1 MWQYNHSQ
9 PNELMHYGK
18 KGMKWGKRKAKV
30 ASIAKSIGPRY
41 MKAVKKHESTH
52 DERQARYEKG
62 VKTATKIA
70 SAATIAVG
78 AATAV
83 KYLAMY
89 GNLKSQVNAKNAST
103 LIQIGESFVDFVV
116 S

>member
-52 DERQARYEKG
+52 DERQARYQKR
-62 VKTATKIA
+62 
-70 SAATIAVG
+70 S
-78 AATAV
+78 
-83 KYLAMY
+83 
-89 GNLKSQVNAKNAST
+89 
-103 LIQIGESFVDFVV
+103 
-116 S
+116 

>member
-1 MWQYNHSQ
+1 
-9 PNELMHYGK
+9 MHYGK

-78 AATAV
+78 AATTV
-83 KYLAMY
+83 KYLAMC

>member
-1 MWQYNHSQ
+1 MWQYNQTQ

-18 KGMKWGKRKAKV
+18 KGMRWGKRKAKAV
-30 ASIAKSIGPRY
+30 STAKNIGSRY

-62 VKTATKIA
+62 VKTATNIA
-70 SAATIAVG
+70 TAATIAVG

-83 KYLAMY
+83 KYLAIY

-103 LIQIGESFVDFVV
+103 LIQIGESFVDYVV

>member
-52 DERQARYEKG
+52 DERQARYQKG
-62 VKTATKIA
+62 VKTATNVA
-70 SAATIAVG
+70 TAATIAYG

-83 KYLAMY
+83 KYLAIY

-103 LIQIGESFVDFVV
+103 LIQIGESFVDYVV

>member
-30 ASIAKSIGPRY
+30 ASTAKNIGSRY

-52 DERQARYEKG
+52 DERQARYKKG
-62 VKTATKIA
+62 VRTATSIA

-89 GNLKSQVNAKNAST
+89 GNLKSQANAKNAST

>member
-30 ASIAKSIGPRY
+30 ASTAKNIGSRY

-52 DERQARYEKG
+52 DKRQARYEKG
-62 VKTATKIA
+62 VRTAINIA

-83 KYLAMY
+83 KHLAMY

-103 LIQIGESFVDFVV
+103 LIQIGESFVDYVV